1 VLELKDIKK
10 SFKTGNFVQE
20 ALKGINLKFRK
31 SEFAAILGTSGSGKT
46 TLLNIIGGLDRYD
59 TGDLIINGKST
70 KKFKDS
76 DWDAYRNNS
85 IGFIFQNYNLIGHI
99 SILANVEMCMTL
111 SGVSPKDK
119 KRRALEVLEKVGLKE
134 HIHKKPNQLSGGQMQ
149 RVAIARALVNNPDI
163 ILADEPTGALDSN
176 TSVQIMELIKEIAKD
191 KLVIMV
197 THNPEL
203 AEQYANRIIQI
214 KDGTLISDTNPVS
227 DAENQ
232 VTDYK
237 LKKTSMG
244 FITALKLSF
253 TNIWTKKGRTILTSF
268 AGSIGIIGI
277 ALILSLSNGVNKYV
291 KNVEQDTLSSYPLT
305 IEKTSMDSSAMM
317 SAMAGESTNKEEHDK
332 DKVYSSPLITEMIKT
347 MSEGTKENDLKSFKQ
362 YLDSDESNI
371 KQYANAVQYGYG
383 VDVNVYKADT
393 TKGVL
398 QVNPSM
404 LFTNMGLADIEKTP
418 FVNTQTWFEMID
430 NEELLKSQ
438 YEVIAGNWPQNYDE
452 VVLIVNK
459 DNEVSDFT
467 LYSLGLADQSE
478 IVKMISTMYAGQK
491 VEEVPDS
498 LSYTYEDILKCSY
511 KVVLNADSYAKENGV
526 WVDKSKDQEYM
537 AKKVANGLELK
548 VVGIIRLN
556 GESVATASSE
566 GIYYSKDLTKYVI
579 EQTNKSQIAQEQLAN
594 KTIDVFT
601 GKEFANT
608 QLANYDL
615 NADLIGIADL
625 EEPTSINIYPKDF
638 ESKEEI
644 TKIIDKYNEKQKNEG
659 HEDKVIQYTDFVG
672 TLMTSVTVI
681 VDMIS
686 YVLIAFVAISLIV
699 SSIMIGIIT
708 YISVLER
715 TKEIGI
721 LRAIGARKKD
731 ITRVFNAET
740 TIIGFTSGVFG
751 ILITLLLLIPIN
763 AIIKLVANAS
773 NIAILPVG
781 GAIVLVIISIIL
793 TLIAGLIPAKVAAKK
808 DPVNA
813 LRTE

>member
-1 VLELKDIKK
+1 MDFKK
-10 SFKTGNFVQE
+10 K
-20 ALKGINLKFRK
+20 
-31 SEFAAILGTSGSGKT
+31 
-46 TLLNIIGGLDRYD
+46 
-59 TGDLIINGKST
+59 
-70 KKFKDS
+70 
-76 DWDAYRNNS
+76 
-85 IGFIFQNYNLIGHI
+85 
-99 SILANVEMCMTL
+99 
-111 SGVSPKDK
+111 
-119 KRRALEVLEKVGLKE
+119 EKL
-134 HIHKKPNQLSGGQMQ
+134 
-149 RVAIARALVNNPDI
+149 
-163 ILADEPTGALDSN
+163 
-176 TSVQIMELIKEIAKD
+176 
-191 KLVIMV
+191 
-197 THNPEL
+197 
-203 AEQYANRIIQI
+203 
-214 KDGTLISDTNPVS
+214 
-227 DAENQ
+227 
-232 VTDYK
+232 
-237 LKKTSMG
+237 
-244 FITALKLSF
+244 FC
-253 TNIWTKKGRTILTSF
+253 
-268 AGSIGIIGI
+268 
-277 ALILSLSNGVNKYV
+277 
-291 KNVEQDTLSSYPLT
+291 
-305 IEKTSMDSSAMM
+305 
-317 SAMAGESTNKEEHDK
+317 
-332 DKVYSSPLITEMIKT
+332 
-347 MSEGTKENDLKSFKQ
+347 GTKENDLKSFKQ

-393 TKGVL
+393 SKGVL
-398 QVNPSM
+398 QVNPSA

-452 VVLIVNK
+452 VVLIVDK

-478 IVKMISTMYAGQK
+478 IVKMISTLYAGQK
-491 VEEVPDS
+491 VEEVPDT
-498 LSYTYEDILKCSY
+498 LKYTYDDILKSSY
-511 KVVLNADSYAKENGV
+511 KVVLNADKYAKENGV
-526 WVDKSKDQEYM
+526 WVNKSKDQDYM
-537 AKKVANGLELK
+537 AKKVENGLDLK

-579 EQTNKSQIAQEQLAN
+579 EQSNKSQIAQEQIAN

-601 GKEFANT
+601 GKEFGNT
-608 QLANYDL
+608 KLANYDL
-615 NADLIGIADL
+615 NAQLIGIADL

-638 ESKEEI
+638 ESKDEI
-644 TKIIDKYNEKQKNEG
+644 TKIIEKYNEKQKNEG

-740 TIIGFTSGVFG
+740 VIIGFTSGLFG

-763 AIIKLVANAS
+763 AIIKAVANAS

-781 GAIVLVIISIIL
+781 GAIALVIISMLL